1 MGFLSLDPTLF
12 LFVKFERLELQT
24 LTASTPRD
32 SRVEGVLDSG
42 LPINQG
48 PVAIESDD
56 LSIVQGIIDPFF
68 GGFSSPVI
76 VSASYD
82 TSSDCHG

>member
-1 MGFLSLDPTLF
+1 MGFLSLDPALF

-32 SRVEGVLDSG
+32 SRVEGVLDPG
-42 LPINQG
+42 LPVNQG

-56 LSIVQGIIDPFF
+56 LNIIQVSSTH
-68 GGFSSPVI
+68 FSRVFLR
-76 VSASYD
+76 Y
-82 TSSDCHG
+82 